1 MAVTPVPW
9 SVPELVPHSG
19 PMLLLDDVLE
29 AGPGWVTAGVR
40 IAEDSLFFEPGAG
53 MPCWLGLEYMAQ
65 TIALYSGLQA
75 RRAGRP
81 VPIGLLLGSRRYQA
95 MTDHFPLG
103 SYLRVHVREEWYD
116 GQMGVFECS
125 IEEDER
131 RLAHARLNVFLPPDA
146 KALLE
151 RGPR

>member
-1 MAVTPVPW
+1 MAVSPGPW

-19 PMLLLDDVLE
+19 PMVLLDDLLE

-65 TIALYSGLQA
+65 TIALYSGLEA
-75 RRAGRP
+75 KRAGEP

-95 MTDHFPLG
+95 TTDYFPLG
-103 SYLRVHVREEWYD
+103 SYLRVHVREEWND
-116 GQMGVFECS
+116 GQMAVFDCRV
-125 IEEDER
+125 EEDDR
-131 RLAHARLNVFLPPDA
+131 CLARARLNVFLPPDA
-146 KALLE
+146 KTLLE
-151 RGPR
+151 REPR